1 MGVNYRHSLIH
12 KAAKPLVC
20 LNKAIAL
27 LKGILQHS
35 FPPEQTLS
43 KQGVLLKYIE

>member
-1 MGVNYRHSLIH
+1 MGVNYRHNLIH

-20 LNKAIAL
+20 LNEVIAL
-27 LKGILQHS
+27 LKVILQQS

-43 KQGVLLKYIE
+43 KQGVLLKSIE